1 MLLRGMQR
9 RSSYPGTR
17 KWEEERYDGDLS
29 GRKEIMST
37 QFKKRKN
44 DPESVKK
51 RLENSLPWSLSRWLP
66 ELSGAKTPPGR
77 NSESFQGGL
86 DG

>member
-1 MLLRGMQR
+1 
-9 RSSYPGTR
+9 
-17 KWEEERYDGDLS
+17 
-29 GRKEIMST
+29 MST